1 MQNYTLEATLA
12 LLKEGK
18 ELNRKLLVIKD
29 AAEQLKLDGQHKS
42 DKVIALLKEIA
53 RKIRKG
59 DIDATVIIVSPT
71 LHIPQ
76 ELEKLI
82 TVLELDLPDET
93 EISQII
99 NQFAE
104 ENEISSGP
112 ADFRGELATA
122 FKGLSESEIKD
133 ILSLAVSQDGELT
146 KKALKLIFDQKQQ
159 MILKAGILEMVPL
172 KESISDIGGLEVLK
186 EWLHKKAAVFKDMKA
201 AEEFGVTLPNLA
213 LGTAR
218 RSWSTI
224 HIGDLA
230 AKMDEAHNTLLLAEK
245 YMGRLGMEFSRLS
258 KIKLSDQK
266 VMEYIDL
273 LLPMDEQPTDIH
285 RKNITRIRED
295 MKRRYFDAPDL
306 RHVGK
311 NAYRFINAV
320 SDYATHAKPLRETAN
335 YREKVLAKTV
345 EGNPLID
352 KAYELVLAA

>member
-1 MQNYTLEATLA
+1 MPANVETMFYVREAPWHGLGVRVESALNSADALEMSGLNWNVTQKPIMTTSGNLIPGYKANVRDTDNRVLGVVTDRYRVVQNSEAFAFTDA
-12 LLKEGK
+12 LLGDGVKYETAGSLQDGK
-18 ELNRKLLVIKD
+18 
-29 AAEQLKLDGQHKS
+29 
-42 DKVIALLKEIA
+42 
-53 RKIRKG
+53 KIWILAK
-59 DIDATVIIVSPT
+59 
-71 LHIPQ
+71 
-76 ELEKLI
+76 
-82 TVLELDLPDET
+82 LPDKYIIEG
-93 EISQII
+93 EQIDPYLV
-99 NQFAE
+99 F
-104 ENEISSGP
+104 SSSHDGS
-112 ADFRGELATA
+112 G
-122 FKGLSESEIKD
+122 SIKVAMTP
-133 ILSLAVSQDGELT
+133 IRVVCQN
-146 KKALKLIFDQKQQ
+146 
-159 MILKAGILEMVPL
+159 
-172 KESISDIGGLEVLK
+172 
-186 EWLHKKAAVFKDMKA
+186 
-201 AEEFGVTLPNLA
+201 TLNLA

-295 MKRRYFDAPDL
+295 MKRRYFNAPDL
-306 RHVGK
+306 RNVGK

-335 YREKVLAKTV
+335 YQENMFAKTV